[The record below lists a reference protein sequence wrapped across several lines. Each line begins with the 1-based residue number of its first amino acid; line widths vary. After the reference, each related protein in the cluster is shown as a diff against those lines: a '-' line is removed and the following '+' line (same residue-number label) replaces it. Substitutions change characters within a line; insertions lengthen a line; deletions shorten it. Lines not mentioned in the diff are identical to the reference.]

1 MKAQIFKLLL
11 TAVTF
16 TCFEIAAVAQ
26 PSWSVSPNLY
36 DYSMT
41 VTGKIVIDGAVSVDQ
56 NDIIAAFIDE
66 KCCGVVN
73 VKYQSTMKDYFV
85 FLMIYSNNPTGSI
98 SFKVFDASEN
108 KEYDVGSTI
117 SFSINGI
124 VGSVRSPHEFS
135 VVTKIYEAK
144 FLTFTIPDQEG
155 YTSIG
160 TNMISLTQK
169 VTGDLGYIAPVFT
182 LSDGAK
188 AYVDDALQVSGTSVN
203 DFRHS
208 VQYKIVPLV
217 GAPVYYW
224 VSISKGADTST
235 KIMLSSTTVAEN
247 KDSVLVGELS
257 AESDY
262 LGNSYTFSL
271 VNITGADNQIFYL
284 LGDKLYV
291 KKALNFEVKPQYKVN
306 IQVANNNGISKQTTF
321 DISVSDQNDPPTGI
335 SLSAGTISESAVVG
349 KMVARLSV
357 EDEDVGDVHI
367 FSLKTGN
374 GINDEGNFLF
384 TIKGD
389 SLVLKE
395 KISKIGK
402 DKFKILVAVTDRS
415 GASFSKE
422 WSFQVV
428 DINNPPQF
436 TSKPVAFAVQNQVY
450 VYPVQVED
458 KEGDK
463 LVISFE
469 GLPDWLTFNVNNGLL
484 SGVPKN
490 KDVGDHKFVIK
501 VSDGSKETLQTISV
515 SVLNI
520 NDAPEIKQ
528 IPGTQY
534 FYTGKENTITVD
546 GFITDPD
553 ADDKLTFQLS
563 MENNSAL
570 PGWLI
575 FNPATLSV
583 SGNPPGDERG
593 VYNLKLTA
601 TDSGGLKEYVVFKLE
616 VSFPTA
622 IGDQNRNMIF
632 RLYPNPVQNHLYV
645 NVPDGNGIAEISI
658 INITGKVIK
667 TVQVSPGVENIL
679 SVKEFE
685 SGIYFV
691 RLRQGKSEQIK
702 KIIKE

>member
-1 MKAQIFKLLL
+1 MKTQNLINSLF
-11 TAVTF
+11 AVVF
-16 TCFEIAAVAQ
+16 TCTGITAVAQ
-26 PSWSVSPNLY
+26 PSWTVNPNLY

-41 VTGKIVIDGAVSVDQ
+41 VTGKIVIDGIVSVDQ
-56 NDIIAAFIDE
+56 NDVIAAFIGGE
-66 KCCGVVN
+66 CRGVVN
-73 VKYQSTMKDYFV
+73 VKYQSTLKDYFV

-98 SFKVFDASEN
+98 TFKVFDASEN
-108 KEYDVGSTI
+108 KEFDVSSTL
-117 SFSINGI
+117 SFAVNGI
-124 VGSVRSPHEFS
+124 VGSVSSPHEFS
-135 VVTKIYEAK
+135 VTTKTYEAK
-144 FLTFTIPDQEG
+144 ILSFSISDQEG
-155 YTSIG
+155 SASIS
-160 TNMISLTQK
+160 TNNIYLTQK
-169 VTGDLGYIAPVFT
+169 LTGDLGFVIPIFT
-182 LSDGAK
+182 LSEGAK
-188 AYVDDALQVSGTSVN
+188 AYVNDELQVSGGSYHSFFN
-203 DFRHS
+203 S
-208 VQYKIVPLV
+208 VQYKIVPQV
-217 GAPVYYW
+217 GNPAYYW
-224 VSISKGADTST
+224 VTISKAEDTST
-235 KIMLSSTTVAEN
+235 KIMLSNTTVAEN
-247 KDSVLVGELS
+247 KDSVLVGGLS

-271 VNITGADNQIFYL
+271 VDIAGADNQLFYL

-291 KKALNFEVKPQYKVN
+291 KKALNFELKSKYRVN

-321 DISVSDQNDPPTGI
+321 DINVSDQNDPPTGI

-357 EDEDVGDVHI
+357 EDEDAGDAHVY
-367 FSLKTGN
+367 SLKTGN

-395 KISKIGK
+395 KISRIGK

-436 TSKPVAFAVQNQVY
+436 ISKPVAFAVQNQVY

-490 KDVGDHKFVIK
+490 KDVGDLKFVIK
-501 VSDGSKETLQTISV
+501 VSDGNKEAVQTVSV
-515 SVLNI
+515 SVLNV
-520 NDAPEIKQ
+520 NDPPEIKQ

-534 FYTGKENTITVD
+534 FYTGKENVITVD
-546 GFITDPD
+546 GYITDPD
-553 ADDKLTFQLS
+553 VDDKLNFQLS

-570 PGWLI
+570 PSWMS
-575 FNPATLSV
+575 FDPATLAIT
-583 SGNPPGDERG
+583 GNPPGDARG

-601 TDSGGLKEYVVFKLE
+601 TDSGGLKEYLVFKME

-622 IGDQNRNMIF
+622 IDEQNRNMSF

-645 NVPDGNGIAEISI
+645 NVPDGNSISEISI
-658 INITGKVIK
+658 INITGKVLK
-667 TVQVSPGVENIL
+667 TVQMSPGVENML
-679 SVKEFE
+679 SVKEFVP
-685 SGIYFV
+685 GIYFV